1 MYLTSD
7 KKKEFFK
14 TYGKSE
20 TDTGSQEAQVAMF
33 TDRINHLTEHLKLKK
48 KDVATRR
55 ALVLLVGKRRRS
67 LEYIKMRD
75 IDRYREIIKKLGIRK

>member
-7 KKKEFFK
+7 RKKEFFK
-14 TYGKSE
+14 TYGKSD

-55 ALVLLVGKRRRS
+55 ALVLLVGKRRRG
-67 LEYIKMRD
+67 LDYIKMKDIEKYRD
-75 IDRYREIIKKLGIRK
+75 LIKKLGIRK